1 MGEGGRPIRDQPFVR
16 LFLFWESLSFFSAD
30 SRIIQSAR
38 HTIVLKQ
45 LVEKPVLNLGRPE
58 GEPWYES
65 PFWANCGKRF
75 RAEGSVLVPW
85 IQLRGRF
92 DQLILRGLLGTL
104 LLSASPAA
112 ADCIPIAEARQHI
125 GEDQCVTGKVFRVK
139 HAGRGVTL
147 FDFCQDS
154 MVCPFTV
161 VVFPHDLKRIG
172 DVSQLQNRVIE
183 IHGPVK
189 EYDGRAEI
197 VLNQL
202 RQLGG
207 TGPRI
212 PPLPK
217 NFDVEN
223 KGKYRAGTFSQP
235 KAPYKTSP
243 KKQTAAIP
251 INVPSDAESEGT
263 SPPQ

>member
-1 MGEGGRPIRDQPFVR
+1 MPI
-16 LFLFWESLSFFSAD
+16 SL
-30 SRIIQSAR
+30 
-38 HTIVLKQ
+38 
-45 LVEKPVLNLGRPE
+45 
-58 GEPWYES
+58 
-65 PFWANCGKRF
+65 
-75 RAEGSVLVPW
+75 

-92 DQLILRGLLGTL
+92 GRPCLCEL
-104 LLSASPAA
+104 LLALLLPATCAA

-172 DVSQLQNRVIE
+172 DVSQLQNQVIE
-183 IHGPVK
+183 VHGPVK

-197 VLNQL
+197 VLQQL

-207 TGPRI
+207 EGLRI
-212 PPLPK
+212 PKLPK
-217 NFDVEN
+217 NYDVEN
-223 KGKYRAGTFSQP
+223 KGHYSAGSFSLP
-235 KAPYKTSP
+235 KPAYATHK
-243 KKQTAAIP
+243 KKQPAKIP
-251 INVPSDAESEGT
+251 IDIPQDGDSIDSPST
-263 SPPQ
+263 PQ